1 MLKKTSVSNKSRQGQ
16 GDPLS
21 AKQRPRTATVN
32 EDSNIDFENYLLA
45 YSKKVESDIRQIM
58 ASSSDPTTKTKEIRT
73 LQSRLFSS
81 LNLPTPVLET
91 LIFIERQYEEIFKS
105 TVSVQKNLKSKID

>member
-1 MLKKTSVSNKSRQGQ
+1 MQAMQKKNSVPSNKSRQGQ

-21 AKQRPRTATVN
+21 AKQRPRTAAGSTAN
-32 EDSNIDFENYLLA
+32 EESNIDFDNYILA

-58 ASSSDPTTKTKEIRT
+58 ASSSDPVTKTKEIRM

-91 LIFIERQYEEIFKS
+91 LIFIER
-105 TVSVQKNLKSKID
+105 